1 MKRILILVVLSFTSI
16 SVALAQG
23 VLYGKVVDSNSKEP
37 LIGAVVSCGDISVA
51 TDQYGFYSLHLNT
64 ADVVVVEYAFLGY
77 ETKTYSLQLLEDK
90 LMNVELEEGLV
101 VLPEVVVKKTT
112 SKREIGRI
120 HIPTSTINTTPA
132 LLAEADPIKVFQYLP
147 SIQPANEGQSNSVIR
162 GQAPEATLLIID
174 GINIY
179 NSNHAM
185 GLLSTVNAEVVKD
198 MTFYNGYQPAS
209 LGGRMG
215 GVIKI
220 QTKDGDLQNLRG
232 NISVGIIS
240 ARANIEVP
248 IIKDKLSLSLA
259 GRRSLIDLFIPLAT
273 KDQEDK
279 TNFLFY
285 DSNMKVSYK
294 PNSRLSIA
302 LSGLLSG
309 DKLWSQSM
317 DKYANKS
324 NNQNWRWGT
333 YGGSLNANYIISPK
347 WSSQLTVSASEF
359 WRQEQIS
366 VQGKNDKMPLE
377 QKHKNKVSEFNANW
391 SNKFYLYNQL
401 TLHTGIGAIYR
412 LASIAQAD
420 QVSFWEGSVS
430 FDLYW
435 NITAWLRA
443 QGGLRLEYPYSVLS
457 PRVAISADINP
468 KTNAEVTY
476 SRTSQRMLTATTN
489 NSILQSDIW
498 FAPSSQF
505 PPSIS
510 DQIGVTVYSNPLR
523 WLRCSLGGYY
533 INMNRLVEY
542 KEGFVRLDD
551 YKQIHDRLSAGK
563 GYSYGLEILLEA
575 KWQGIATNISYSYT
589 KVRRL
594 FSEINGGEWYR
605 PYYDRPHRLI
615 LSTSYQI
622 NDKWL
627 LSAAWNYSSGSI
639 QTVPLEVLP
648 IALSYPNEL
657 THLIE
662 QVSEKNNYRLP
673 SYHRLDI
680 AVNYKHGGWSFA
692 LSVYNAYNRQ
702 NVYRAV
708 IDTDENDSKRIKGMT
723 LLPIIPGLNIKYSF

>member
-77 ETKTYSLQLLEDK
+77 ETKIYSLQLLEDK

-120 HIPTSTINTTPA
+120 HIPSSTINTTPA

-185 GLLSTVNAEVVKD
+185 GLLSTVNAEAVKD

-232 NISVGIIS
+232 NISVGVIS

-333 YGGSLNANYIISPK
+333 YGCL
-347 WSSQLTVSASEF
+347 
-359 WRQEQIS
+359 
-366 VQGKNDKMPLE
+366 
-377 QKHKNKVSEFNANW
+377 
-391 SNKFYLYNQL
+391 LY
-401 TLHTGIGAIYR
+401 TSDA
-412 LASIAQAD
+412 AD
-420 QVSFWEGSVS
+420 E
-430 FDLYW
+430 
-435 NITAWLRA
+435 
-443 QGGLRLEYPYSVLS
+443 
-457 PRVAISADINP
+457 
-468 KTNAEVTY
+468 
-476 SRTSQRMLTATTN
+476 
-489 NSILQSDIW
+489 
-498 FAPSSQF
+498 
-505 PPSIS
+505 
-510 DQIGVTVYSNPLR
+510 
-523 WLRCSLGGYY
+523 
-533 INMNRLVEY
+533 
-542 KEGFVRLDD
+542 
-551 YKQIHDRLSAGK
+551 
-563 GYSYGLEILLEA
+563 
-575 KWQGIATNISYSYT
+575 
-589 KVRRL
+589 
-594 FSEINGGEWYR
+594 
-605 PYYDRPHRLI
+605 
-615 LSTSYQI
+615 
-622 NDKWL
+622 
-627 LSAAWNYSSGSI
+627 
-639 QTVPLEVLP
+639 
-648 IALSYPNEL
+648 
-657 THLIE
+657 
-662 QVSEKNNYRLP
+662 
-673 SYHRLDI
+673 
-680 AVNYKHGGWSFA
+680 
-692 LSVYNAYNRQ
+692 
-702 NVYRAV
+702 
-708 IDTDENDSKRIKGMT
+708 
-723 LLPIIPGLNIKYSF
+723 

>member
-120 HIPTSTINTTPA
+120 HIPSSTINTTPA

-185 GLLSTVNAEVVKD
+185 GLLSTVNAEAVKD

-232 NISVGIIS
+232 NISVGVIS

-498 FAPSSQF
+498 FATSSQF

-542 KEGFVRLDD
+542 KEGFVRLDN

-589 KVRRL
+589 KVRHL

-657 THLIE
+657 THRIE

-680 AVNYKHGGWSFA
+680 AVNYKHRGWSFA

>member
-1 MKRILILVVLSFTSI
+1 MKRIMILVVLSFTSI

-51 TDQYGFYSLHLNT
+51 TDQYGFYSLHLKT
-64 ADVVVVEYAFLGY
+64 TDIVVVEYACLGY

-185 GLLSTVNAEVVKD
+185 GLLSTVNAEAVKD
-198 MTFYNGYQPAS
+198 MTFHNGYQPAS

-232 NISVGIIS
+232 NISVGVIS

-259 GRRSLIDLFIPLAT
+259 GRRSLIDLFIPLAN

-279 TNFLFY
+279 TNFYFY

-294 PNSRLSIA
+294 PNSRLSIS
-302 LSGLLSG
+302 LSGLISG

-347 WSSQLTVSASEF
+347 WSSQLTMSASEF

-510 DQIGVTVYSNPLR
+510 DQIGATVYSNPLR

-542 KEGFVRLDD
+542 KEEFVRLDN

-589 KVRRL
+589 KVRHL

-627 LSAAWNYSSGSI
+627 LSAAWNYSSGSV
-639 QTVPLEVLP
+639 QTVPLEMLP
-648 IALSYPNEL
+648 IALPYPNEL
-657 THLIE
+657 IHQIE

-680 AVNYKHGGWSFA
+680 AVNYKHRGWSFA
-692 LSVYNAYNRQ
+692 LAVYNAYNRQ